1 MFKDAPKILFS
12 NLIKAIGEPRDIDK
26 NLEQEDYFNKDIDIT
41 IPQAGENTE
50 MKPVQR
56 NIASELTSAATS
68 MQQASKPVA

>member
-1 MFKDAPKILFS
+1 MFKEAPKILFS
-12 NLIKAIGEPRDIDK
+12 NLTKPIGEPRDIDK

-68 MQQASKPVA
+68 MQASKPVA